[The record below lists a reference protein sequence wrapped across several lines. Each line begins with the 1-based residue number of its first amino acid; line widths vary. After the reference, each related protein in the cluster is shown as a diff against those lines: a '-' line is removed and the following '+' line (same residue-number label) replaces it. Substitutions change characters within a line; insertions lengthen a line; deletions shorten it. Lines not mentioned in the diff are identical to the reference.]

1 MRIFSVCLSAGC
13 RVLARI
19 VATMCVAAC
28 ALGVAPSL
36 AADAPAERLTVTD
49 PYLELRTGP
58 GRGFPIFF
66 VVSRSDWVEIELRH
80 TDWFKVRTSNGKVGW
95 VHRRQLETTLTEA
108 GGKKTFRDLM
118 LDDYLQRR
126 VQLGAAWGRFKSEPM
141 LKMWTSYKLSDTLT
155 AEGTIGQVQGLFSG
169 TDFWH
174 INVTAEP
181 WSDRRLSP
189 FVGIGFGKFKN
200 IPNQSLVGA
209 LPTDA
214 KLANASIGLRYYLT
228 DRFVAR
234 VDYSI
239 YTAFIA
245 DTRSAEYR
253 AITAGLSFFF

>member
-1 MRIFSVCLSAGC
+1 MRASSRRRASQ
-13 RVLARI
+13 RARSRQRPR
-19 VATMCVAAC
+19 TQRTRRT
-28 ALGVAPSL
+28 
-36 AADAPAERLTVTD
+36 ERLQVTD

-66 VVSRSDWVEIELRH
+66 VVARNDWVEIELRH
-80 TDWFKVRTSNGKVGW
+80 TDWFKVRTADGKVGW

-108 GGKKTFRDLM
+108 GGTKTFRDLM
-118 LDDYLQRR
+118 LDDYLQRK
-126 VQLGAAWGRFKSEPM
+126 VQLGAAWGRFESEPM
-141 LKMWTSYKLSDTLT
+141 LKMWTSYRLSDTLT
-155 AEGTIGQVQGLFSG
+155 AEATIGQVQGLFSG

-174 INVTAEP
+174 LNVTAEP

-200 IPNQSLVGA
+200 IPNLSLVGA

-214 KLANASIGLRYYLT
+214 NLANASIGLRYYLT

-239 YTAFIA
+239 YTAYIA
-245 DTRSAEYR
+245 DTRNAEYR